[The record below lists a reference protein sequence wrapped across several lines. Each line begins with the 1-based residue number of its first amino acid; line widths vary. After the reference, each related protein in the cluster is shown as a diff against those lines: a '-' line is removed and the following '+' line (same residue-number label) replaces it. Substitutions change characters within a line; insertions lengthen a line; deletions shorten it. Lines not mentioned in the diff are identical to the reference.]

1 MLGLEMLE
9 IDLKTLFILLVA
21 GNLFIIL
28 FFLIY
33 IRLYH
38 SRIHKLNQYALARFL
53 QSITL
58 VTYAL
63 NFRNLDPL
71 TMGISMIPF
80 AFGVALEV
88 YCLVTA
94 NQNFT
99 KRRFIY
105 LFLIALVFSVSY
117 MLTVNIPM
125 YRVIVASSFLG
136 FLYFYTWVEF
146 SLHKARTKMQRV
158 SGWLGFIMGVLFL
171 SRGLNTIFL
180 KVDLM
185 IYSQLYFNVLATLG
199 LFIITFSWPL
209 IFLFINKEYDAA
221 TILAK
226 DKQIS
231 RTNRQLQRMNLAKD
245 RFFSIISHDLRSPM
259 SSIIGI
265 LDLTEDE
272 LKSQNYSNLSNLNTM
287 AQEAAK
293 ESFDLLDNLLQWSL
307 LQSGKN
313 TASFQS
319 INLENMLDHITKLL
333 QINLDKKTI
342 SFHKKIMAGLSII
355 ADKSMLEMT
364 IRNLISNAIKFT
376 PQNGSI
382 TLNAFQNKNKIRIEI
397 QDTGIGISSEN
408 IKKLFKI
415 ESNYSLEGTNKE
427 KGTGLG
433 LVLCKEFIER
443 NHGRI
448 EVKSEI
454 GKGSI
459 FSIILPAP
467 AI

>member
-1 MLGLEMLE
+1 MWD
-9 IDLKTLFILLVA
+9 IDLKTLFVLLVA

-28 FFLIY
+28 FFIIY

-38 SRIHKLNQYALARFL
+38 SRIQKLNKYAVARFL
-53 QSITL
+53 QSITWL
-58 VTYAL
+58 TYAL
-63 NFRNLDPL
+63 NYRNLDPL
-71 TMGISMIPF
+71 TMGISMIPL
-80 AFGVALEV
+80 AFGVALEA
-88 YCLVTA
+88 YCLLTA

-99 KRRFIY
+99 KQRFIF
-105 LFLIALVFSVSY
+105 LFSVALVFSVSY
-117 MLTVNIPM
+117 LLVCNTPM
-125 YRVIVASSFLG
+125 YRVIVASSFLS
-136 FLYFYTWVEF
+136 FFYFYIWVNF
-146 SLHKARTKMQRV
+146 SLDKFRTKMQRV
-158 SGWLGFIMGVLFL
+158 SGWLGFVTGALFI
-171 SRGLNTIFL
+171 SRALNTILL
-180 KVDLM
+180 KVDLV
-185 IYSQLYFNVLATLG
+185 IYSQLYFNVLAGLG

-209 IFLFINKEYDAA
+209 IFLFINKEFDAA
-221 TILAK
+221 TIITK
-226 DKQIS
+226 DKQILK
-231 RTNRQLQRMNLAKD
+231 TNRQLQRMNLAKD
-245 RFFSIISHDLRSPM
+245 RFFSIISHDLRSPI
-259 SSIIGI
+259 SSIVGI

-272 LKSQNYSNLSNLNTM
+272 IKNRNYKNLSNLNLM
-287 AQEAAK
+287 AHQAAK

-313 TASFQS
+313 SISLKT
-319 INLENMLDHITKLL
+319 INLENMIDHITKLL
-333 QINLDKKTI
+333 HISLDKKAI
-342 SFHKKIMAGLSII
+342 SFQKTIVKNLSII

-376 PQNGSI
+376 PQNGLI
-382 TLNAFQNKNKIRIEI
+382 TLNAFQNKDKIRIEI

-415 ESNYSLEGTNKE
+415 ESNYSSEGTNKE

-443 NHGRI
+443 NRGTI

-467 AI
+467 VN

>member
-1 MLGLEMLE
+1 MLA
-9 IDLKTLFILLVA
+9 IDLKTLFIILIT

-28 FFLIY
+28 FFLLY
-33 IRLYH
+33 IRLYR
-38 SRIHKLNQYALARFL
+38 SRIQKLNKYAVARFL
-53 QSITL
+53 QSLTWL
-58 VTYAL
+58 TYAL
-63 NFRNLDPL
+63 NYRNLDPL
-71 TMGISMIPF
+71 TMGISTVPL

-94 NQNFT
+94 NQ
-99 KRRFIY
+99 KFIQQK
-105 LFLIALVFSVSY
+105 LIFLFSVAFAYSVIY
-117 MLTVNIPM
+117 VLFVNTPM
-125 YRVIVASSFLG
+125 YRVIVASSFLS
-136 FLYFYTWVEF
+136 FFYFYIWVNF
-146 SLHKARTKMQRV
+146 SLNKSRTKMQRV
-158 SGWLGFIMGVLFL
+158 SGWLGFITGALFL
-171 SRGLNTIFL
+171 IRALNTIFL
-180 KVDLM
+180 KVDLV
-185 IYSQLYFNVLATLG
+185 IYSQLYFNVLAGLG

-209 IFLFINKEYDAA
+209 IFLFLNKEYDASIIF
-221 TILAK
+221 TK
-226 DKQIS
+226 DKELL
-231 RTNRQLQRMNLAKD
+231 RTNRQLKRMNLAKD

-259 SSIIGI
+259 SSIVSI
-265 LDLTEDE
+265 LDLAEDE
-272 LKSQNYSNLSNLNTM
+272 IESRNYTNLSELNSM
-287 AQEAAK
+287 ANQAAK

-313 TASFQS
+313 IASLQS
-319 INLENMLDHITKLL
+319 INLENMIDHITKLL

-342 SFHKKIMAGLSII
+342 SFHKKIMDGLSII

-382 TLNAFQNKNKIRIEI
+382 TLNAFQNKDKIKIEI

-415 ESNYSLEGTNKE
+415 ESNYSSEGTNNE
-427 KGTGLG
+427 KGTGLE